1 MWSPNGRKGTRSTR
15 TRSNLPLSHLVSCSC
30 RAGPPSAVARPL
42 LLPALCCCPPSAP
55 VYAIA
60 VARPLHLSTHW
71 CGPPSAAV
79 YPQSLSLSE
88 SHQFWLISYS
98 PDNTYLPGQPPPNL
112 IARLICL
119 QSTVLTSWLLTAKC
133 IDFLLC
139 SIVQY
144 FSCLLTHPNTP
155 THHTHTY
162 TPTYPPPQETYLLSA
177 TSSVTCLLHWKT
189 QRKRTPSQS
198 CSICTGLNICTKR
211 ALKK

>member
-1 MWSPNGRKGTRSTR
+1 MGGRVQEVLEQEVICHSVTWY
-15 TRSNLPLSHLVSCSC
+15 LALAELV
-30 RAGPPSAVARPL
+30 RPL
-42 LLPALCCCPPSAP
+42 LLPALCCCPPSAVARP
-55 VYAIA
+55 LLWPALCCGPPSA

-144 FSCLLTHPNTP
+144 FSCLLTHPTHPHTTHIHTHPP
-155 THHTHTY
+155 THPH
-162 TPTYPPPQETYLLSA
+162 
-177 TSSVTCLLHWKT
+177 K
-189 QRKRTPSQS
+189 KRTSF
-198 CSICTGLNICTKR
+198 LR
-211 ALKK
+211 LLL